1 MVERARRALNELER
15 ARAEI
20 RPTPGAVTGIVT
32 VGLLESA
39 TDLLAEP
46 LVSALARDR
55 PGIELR
61 LMTAYSGHLQRWL
74 DDGAPSSP
82 ANTCWPAG
90 RPRRPRRPLRRHP
103 PGSRARHGR
112 GDLHGALSP
121 RVSRSGCG

>member
-1 MVERARRALNELER
+1 M
-15 ARAEI
+15 
-20 RPTPGAVTGIVT
+20 T

-90 RPRRPRRPLRRHP
+90 RPATTAPNSPSPPTGIPRTPRPR
-103 PGSRARHGR
+103 
-112 GDLHGALSP
+112 
-121 RVSRSGCG
+121 